1 MPVRVLGSSNG
12 PYLQHQ
18 KTGCKKEPASG
29 KSLPPKAVRAK
40 ESQAANANAIPS
52 MPTSTSTS
60 TSTPVLVPVPVPV
73 LVLVLGLG
81 ADVGFQCSAAGFNAR
96 DKNNFRVLPSFFP

>member
-1 MPVRVLGSSNG
+1 MPVRVLGSNNG

-52 MPTSTSTS
+52 MPTSTST
-60 TSTPVLVPVPVPV
+60 PVSVSVSV

-81 ADVGFQCSAAGFNAR
+81 ADVGLQCAGFNAR